1 MKFVGLLSGGK
12 DSCYNI
18 MKCLDYGHELVCL
31 GNLCPPSHH
40 SSGYQENEEMNS
52 YMYQTAGSNMVKFI
66 AQCMMKPL
74 VVRELNGT
82 AIKQSLDYQTTEN
95 DEVED
100 LYQLLKDIKVLP
112 LFPFIFRVYAY
123 CDFWGFRRSILRLKV
138 SLAGQSSQVIKDFV
152 LKMFVNDLD

>member
-31 GNLCPPSHH
+31 GNLCSPSHH
-40 SSGYQENEEMNS
+40 PADDNHCQENEEMNS

-66 AQCMMKPL
+66 AHCMIKPL
-74 VVRELNGT
+74 ITRELTGI

-100 LYQLLKDIKVLP
+100 LYQLLKEIKVP
-112 LFPFIFRVYAY
+112 YP
-123 CDFWGFRRSILRLKV
+123 
-138 SLAGQSSQVIKDFV
+138 SL
-152 LKMFVNDLD
+152 LLDL